1 VTPMAKTE
9 TVPAPAATPAP
20 VSPLWADIGKVQAPP
35 IFMRNRYIAA
45 HGIKINPLFCPEGI
59 KVAWA
64 TKEGDE
70 GIEALKN
77 RGYTVARKEHVTRN
91 EDEARDKGLIAL
103 LEYTEDAAGLVRLND
118 IYLMFTRQDWYENRL
133 KEKHRLA
140 RERAQLSA
148 QADMASVG
156 KENQGALEALDRR
169 SLSSTELGQA

>member
-1 VTPMAKTE
+1 M
-9 TVPAPAATPAP
+9 
-20 VSPLWADIGKVQAPP
+20 
-35 IFMRNRYIAA
+35 FMRSLYIGA
-45 HGIKINPLFCPEGI
+45 HGIKVNPLFCPEGI

-64 TKEGDE
+64 TKEGDQ

-77 RGYTVARKEHVTRN
+77 RGYTVARKEHVTHN
-91 EDEARDKGLIAL
+91 EDEARKKGLIAL
-103 LEYTEDAAGLVRLND
+103 LEYTEDAAGLIRLND

-140 RERAQLSA
+140 RERARLSA

-169 SLSSTELGQA
+169 SVSSTELGQAST